1 LSWRKGDTV
10 LKTRITQQYGLEVP
24 IISAGM
30 AFVAGPPLAAS
41 VSNAGGMGMLGG
53 AMLPPPALR
62 SLVRATR
69 ELTAR
74 PFGVDLLGDFVE
86 DAHIEVL
93 AEERVAVV
101 VFFWSPPKRAHLERL
116 RSAGVRVWIQVGSVA
131 EAREAAALGVEALI
145 AQGAEAGGHNRAEA
159 STFALLPAVRAAV
172 APLPVI
178 AAGGIVDGRS
188 LAAALALGA
197 EAVWCGTRFLA
208 SVEAQAHDEYKR
220 RVLTASVGDTVRTK
234 LFGPEWPGQ
243 SMRVLRNRVVRE
255 WSGREAEAQALR
267 VPEPIG
273 HTVMGGQR
281 VPLPKFSALLPTTQ
295 TEGDFEE
302 MGLTMGEACGNV
314 SELLPAATLVS
325 SMAEEAREVLTSL
338 ARTV

>member
-1 LSWRKGDTV
+1 M
-10 LKTRITQQYGLEVP
+10 KTRLTQQYGLDVP

-30 AFVAGPPLAAS
+30 AFLAGPSLAAA
-41 VSNAGGMGMLGG
+41 VSNAGGLGTLGG
-53 AMLPPPALR
+53 AMLPPPALGAM
-62 SLVRATR
+62 VRATR

-74 PFGVDLLGDFVE
+74 PFGVDLIGDFVE

-101 VFFWSPPKRAHLERL
+101 VFFWALPRRAHVERL
-116 RSAGVRVWIQVGSVA
+116 RGAGTRVWIQVGSVA
-131 EAREAAALGVEALI
+131 EAREAAALGADAII

-178 AAGGIVDGRS
+178 AAGGIVDGRG
-188 LAAALALGA
+188 LLAALALGA

-220 RVLTASVGDTVRTK
+220 RVLAAGVGDTVRTT

-243 SMRVLRNRVVRE
+243 AMRVLRNRAVRE
-255 WSGREAEAQALR
+255 WAGREAEALAL
-267 VPEPIG
+267 PASEPIG
-273 HTVMGGQR
+273 HTLLGGQR
-281 VPLPKFSALLPTTQ
+281 VPLPRFSALLPTVH
-295 TEGDFEE
+295 TEGDFEQ
-302 MGLTMGEACGNV
+302 MGLTVGEACGNV
-314 SELLPAATLVS
+314 HELRPAAELVLA
-325 SMAEEAREVLTSL
+325 MVVEAREVLATL
-338 ARTV
+338 GQAVGG

>member
-1 LSWRKGDTV
+1 M
-10 LKTRITQQYGLEVP
+10 KTRITQQYGLDVP

-30 AFVAGPPLAAS
+30 AFLAGPALVAA
-41 VSNAGGMGMLGG
+41 VSRAGGLGTLGG
-53 AMLPPPALR
+53 AMLPPPALGA
-62 SLVRATR
+62 LVRATR

-74 PFGVDLLGDFVE
+74 PFGVDLIGDFVE

-101 VFFWSPPKRAHLERL
+101 VFFWTPPRRAHVERL
-116 RSAGVRVWIQVGSVA
+116 HGAGTRVWIQVGSVA
-131 EAREAAALGVEALI
+131 EAREAAALGADAII

-178 AAGGIVDGRS
+178 AAGGIVDGRG
-188 LAAALALGA
+188 LVAALALGA

-220 RVLTASVGDTVRTK
+220 RVLAAGVGDTVRTT

-243 SMRVLRNRVVRE
+243 AMRVLRNRAARE
-255 WSGREAEAQALR
+255 WAGREAEALAL
-267 VPEPIG
+267 PPSEPIG
-273 HTVMGGQR
+273 HTRMGDQH
-281 VPLPKFSALLPTTQ
+281 VPLPRFSALLPTVH
-295 TEGDFEE
+295 TEGDFEQ
-302 MGLTMGEACGNV
+302 MALTVGEACGNV
-314 SELLPAATLVS
+314 HELRPAAELVS
-325 SMAEEAREVLTSL
+325 SMAAQAREVLATLGQS
-338 ARTV
+338 VGG